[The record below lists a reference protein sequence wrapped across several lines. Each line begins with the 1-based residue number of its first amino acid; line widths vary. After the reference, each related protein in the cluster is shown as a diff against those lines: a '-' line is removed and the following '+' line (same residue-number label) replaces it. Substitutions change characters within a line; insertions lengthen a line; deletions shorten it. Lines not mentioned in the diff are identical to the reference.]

1 MKLYEKTTFLARA
14 SLKFSKF
21 GMNVNAMGM
30 YMTVTID
37 YAVSLV
43 GERVNQAVANLQ
55 RGFSVGYDDNCLISA
70 DFAEVFLD

>member
-1 MKLYEKTTFLARA
+1 
-14 SLKFSKF
+14 
-21 GMNVNAMGM
+21 MNVNAMGM
-30 YMTVTID
+30 YMTVTIN

-43 GERVNQAVANLQ
+43 GERVNQTVANLQ